1 MTHEMARLITTIA
14 DAVVDELVAEGALEE
29 DGLAGADVPAL
40 REMARSAARRAVTP
54 AMVTQLEELDR

>member
-14 DAVVDELVAEGALEE
+14 DAVVAELTAEGALEE
-29 DGLAGADVPAL
+29 HLEDAH
-40 REMARSAARRAVTP
+40 REMARSAARRSVTP